1 VTRGRSASLEAP
13 GKVNLV
19 LRVLGRR
26 SDGYHEI
33 ATLFQAIDLCDNV
46 RVSVDPDA
54 SGVDLALE
62 GPDLGPLEEN
72 LAYRA
77 AERFCDRYGVEA
89 GVRIE
94 LLKRIPAGGGLGG
107 GSSDAAAVL
116 RLLSA
121 LTGHGEGLQALAADL
136 GSDVPF
142 FVAGSATSLGAGRG
156 ELLTALPALPEK
168 DVVLALPP
176 VHVSTAWAYGRLAEV
191 RAAVGSR
198 DRDPGGDEALPAGAA
213 AMFADWDGVLREA
226 VNDFQPLVSEAF
238 PEVARSL
245 EGLRESGAAL
255 AMLSGSG
262 GACFGLFDEAAR
274 AEAIAAE
281 LTGELGWPFLATRTL
296 RAPPEPR
303 STD

>member
-142 FVAGSATSLGAGRG
+142 FVAGSATGRASHGAPRAAREGRRSRASSCARIHRLGLRSPCRG
-156 ELLTALPALPEK
+156 ACG
-168 DVVLALPP
+168 
-176 VHVSTAWAYGRLAEV
+176 GRLA
-191 RAAVGSR
+191 G
-198 DRDPGGDEALPAGAA
+198 P
-213 AMFADWDGVLREA
+213 
-226 VNDFQPLVSEAF
+226 
-238 PEVARSL
+238 
-245 EGLRESGAAL
+245 
-255 AMLSGSG
+255 
-262 GACFGLFDEAAR
+262 
-274 AEAIAAE
+274 
-281 LTGELGWPFLATRTL
+281 
-296 RAPPEPR
+296 
-303 STD
+303 